1 VQVTQL
7 AIYPVKGAAGRAV
20 DAARVEPWGLTGDR
34 RWAIVDDDGAKITS
48 QRHVEVLHVSATPAP
63 SNGASAG
70 GNGVSA
76 SASAGTENGEG
87 IVLAAPG
94 RSPLTV
100 PVPGPGAD
108 TVAVR
113 ISRLPTATCGGP
125 AAAAWLSD
133 VLGRPARLVWLDD
146 PRRRPIDLAHGGRPG
161 EPLSL
166 ADAGP
171 LLLVTEASL
180 RRLDAWVAEEA
191 ERRGEPVPSPLAPAR
206 FRPNVVIDG
215 DVPFAEDGWARVR
228 VGDVAFRLG
237 EACDRCIVTTIDPT
251 TLARGREPMRTLRL
265 HRRRANDV
273 YFGLRLVPE
282 ETGVLTVGDP
292 VTVLPPA

>member
-1 VQVTQL
+1 VQITQL
-7 AIYPVKGAAGRAV
+7 AIYPVKGAAGRLV
-20 DAARVEPWGLTGDR
+20 DAARVEPWGLAGDR

-48 QRHVEVLHVSATPAP
+48 QRHVEVLRISATPLP
-63 SNGASAG
+63 SPDDGATTG
-70 GNGVSA
+70 DGNGSSSGGV
-76 SASAGTENGEG
+76 
-87 IVLAAPG
+87 VLAAPG
-94 RSPLTV
+94 RPPLTV

-113 ISRLPTATCGGP
+113 ISRLATAPCAGA
-125 AAAAWLSD
+125 AAAAWLTD
-133 VLGRPARLVWLDD
+133 VLGRPVRLVWLDD
-146 PRRRPIDLAHGGRPG
+146 PRRRPMDVAHGGRPG

-171 LLLVTEASL
+171 VLLVAEASL

-191 ERRGEPVPSPLAPAR
+191 ERRGEPVPAPLAPAR

-215 DVPFAEDGWARVR
+215 DVPFAEDGWTRLR
-228 VGDVAFRLG
+228 IGDVAFRLG
-237 EACDRCIVTTIDPT
+237 EACDRCIVTTIDPV

-265 HRRRANDV
+265 HRRRAKDV
-273 YFGLRLVPE
+273 YYGLRLVPE
-282 ETGVLTVGDP
+282 GTGVLRLGDP